1 MTTRLPAPSARKP
14 VREAS
19 GSPKAAP
26 ATARPAR
33 GSAVRELEFA
43 KLDASTQIQVIR
55 DGMDPAI
62 VGRMATDLLG
72 IPVQTLF
79 TSIRWAP
86 STINRK
92 IATGERL
99 SPGESDRVARIL
111 IVHSQAADVL
121 EDAKLASQWMLHP
134 NALLGGERPLDMLD
148 TQAGY
153 DRVRDI
159 LMRFEYGVGV

>member
-1 MTTRLPAPSARKP
+1 MTTRLPPSP
-14 VREAS
+14 
-19 GSPKAAP
+19 AAP
-26 ATARPAR
+26 ASKPARDASSGAKATARTAR

-43 KLDASTQIQVIR
+43 KLDASAQIQVIR
-55 DGMDPAI
+55 DGMDPSI

-111 IVHSQAADVL
+111 IVHSQATDVL
-121 EDAKLASQWMLHP
+121 EDTKLASQWMLHP

-159 LMRFEYGVGV
+159 LMRFEYGIGV

>member
-1 MTTRLPAPSARKP
+1 MTTRLTSAPASKP
-14 VREAS
+14 VR
-19 GSPKAAP
+19 
-26 ATARPAR
+26 ATAP
-33 GSAVRELEFA
+33 GSKPSSGKVRDLEFA
-43 KLDASTQIQVIR
+43 KLDASAQIQVIR
-55 DGMDPAI
+55 DGMDPSI
-62 VGRMATDLLG
+62 VGRMANELLG

-111 IVHSQAADVL
+111 IVHSQATEVL

-134 NALLGGERPLDMLD
+134 NAMLGDERPLDMLD